1 VLLSSHSTLSEQS
14 VLISSIRPV
23 KLTDC
28 YFQTICPCFLMIS
41 IVFTYHIIWVKLA
54 TIHTIYIKLCCLLF
68 CSKTSKNKLWM
79 SSSVINSAY
88 LYYSVER
95 SYINAS
101 SNSMFVLLAIIFNVF
116 LRTVASPRNPGLTAR
131 RDLSSY
137 PFFYYLLFVQRERE
151 RGEWWIVSILVHRHA
166 VRSNNERKKWT
177 FSFSYLLCR
186 SLAPTTASHLTCRP
200 PCAPGQEHQEISL
213 FF

>member
-1 VLLSSHSTLSEQS
+1 
-14 VLISSIRPV
+14 
-23 KLTDC
+23 
-28 YFQTICPCFLMIS
+28 
-41 IVFTYHIIWVKLA
+41 
-54 TIHTIYIKLCCLLF
+54 
-68 CSKTSKNKLWM
+68 M

-151 RGEWWIVSILVHRHA
+151 RGE
-166 VRSNNERKKWT
+166 
-177 FSFSYLLCR
+177 
-186 SLAPTTASHLTCRP
+186 
-200 PCAPGQEHQEISL
+200 
-213 FF
+213 